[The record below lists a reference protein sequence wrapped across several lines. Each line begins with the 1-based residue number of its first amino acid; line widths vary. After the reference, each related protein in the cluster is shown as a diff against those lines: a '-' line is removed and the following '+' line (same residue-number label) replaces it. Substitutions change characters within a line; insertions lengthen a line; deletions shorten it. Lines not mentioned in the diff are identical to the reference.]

1 MQHGNR
7 GRSRPWALSPPQQQ
21 LILRLAHG
29 KYQRLQRFSLNGKIR
44 TQENLA
50 VSRETVRRIFAIGS
64 NRSKNHRSVL
74 AGKCVCKLSNHRAV
88 LLAFVTIS
96 DKVPL

>member
-64 NRSKNHRSVL
+64 VL
-74 AGKCVCKLSNHRAV
+74 EALAYERRATSRYV
-88 LLAFVTIS
+88 
-96 DKVPL
+96 